1 MPVIGSTDRLPSLH
15 TLLPHPASPCAA
27 VSAINV
33 ALYGT
38 RATALEL
45 RYRVSGPQAEDCL
58 RNAVAGGRS
67 DGLWAHTCCELFVGA
82 AESPAYREFNFSPH
96 GAWAAYD
103 FSDYRAG
110 MRPAAAVDE
119 PQLQLRRGEGD
130 WTLVVSVAGHDL
142 LPAGQSAQL
151 RLGLCTVIE
160 QPDAALAYWA
170 LRHPTARPD
179 FHHRDAFVIEW
190 P

>member
-1 MPVIGSTDRLPSLH
+1 MPSVH
-15 TLLPHPASPCAA
+15 TLLPHPATPCTA

-45 RYRVSGPQAEDCL
+45 HYRVTGPQALDCL
-58 RNAVAGGRS
+58 QNAVVGGRG
-67 DGLWAHTCCELFVGA
+67 DGLWTHTCCELFVA
-82 AESPAYREFNFSPH
+82 AADGPAYREFNFSPR

-103 FSDYRAG
+103 CSDYRAG
-110 MRPAAAVDE
+110 IRPAAVDSE
-119 PQLQLRRGEGD
+119 PQLQLRQGAEE

-142 LPAGQSAQL
+142 LPTVQSAEL
-151 RLGLCTVIE
+151 RLGLSMVVE
-160 QPDAALAYWA
+160 QPNSTLAYWA
-170 LRHPTARPD
+170 LRHPSGRPD
-179 FHHRDAFVIEW
+179 FHHRDAFVIEC